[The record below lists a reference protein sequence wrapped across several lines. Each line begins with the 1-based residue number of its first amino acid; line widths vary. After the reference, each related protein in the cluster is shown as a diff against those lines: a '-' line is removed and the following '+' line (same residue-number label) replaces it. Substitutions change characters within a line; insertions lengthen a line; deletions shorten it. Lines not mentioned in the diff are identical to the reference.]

1 MDDVTGRTQPEASI
15 IRAPRDYADIIHLAD
30 PSVIERVFLSK
41 SREERVQY
49 VLDLLTSGFSK
60 FVLAGPKVAVTL
72 MAQEALTNLI
82 NEVSGWI
89 RGGRIPKD
97 FTGRPS
103 AYQTWVELLQEIDS
117 NPVDT
122 DRLDAMKAMFLAAS
136 SINATDGES
145 IIAYQLFQIAKKLNS
160 GELLLLKAVFQA
172 FNAKSFPQGALLSQN
187 VSNWRSVMANNLR
200 HGLSSLIR
208 QQERALAEHNLITPI
223 VMSDSSRP

>member
-89 RGGRIPKD
+89 RGGRIPKRIYRQ
-97 FTGRPS
+97 TICVP
-103 AYQTWVELLQEIDS
+103 TWVGFFKKLIRTQS
-117 NPVDT
+117 T
-122 DRLDAMKAMFLAAS
+122 
-136 SINATDGES
+136 
-145 IIAYQLFQIAKKLNS
+145 QIALM
-160 GELLLLKAVFQA
+160 Q
-172 FNAKSFPQGALLSQN
+172 
-187 VSNWRSVMANNLR
+187 
-200 HGLSSLIR
+200 
-208 QQERALAEHNLITPI
+208 
-223 VMSDSSRP
+223 